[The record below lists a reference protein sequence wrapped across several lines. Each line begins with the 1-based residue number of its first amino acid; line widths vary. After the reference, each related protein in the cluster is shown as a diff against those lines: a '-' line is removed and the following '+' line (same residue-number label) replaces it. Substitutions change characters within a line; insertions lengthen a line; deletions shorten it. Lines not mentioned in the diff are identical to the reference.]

1 MKLIWLLFC
10 HHHFNIIFQES
21 ARRHEENIEQIRQR
35 AVELS
40 IPSRNTDENGQRI
53 DCPDRSD
60 GGDLSSV
67 VSDVSREQLSKASK
81 KKFKKLKQRM
91 QLR

>member
-1 MKLIWLLFC
+1 MQFISFYTSIKNL
-10 HHHFNIIFQES
+10 FQES

-53 DCPDRSD
+53 DDRSD

-91 QLR
+91 QLK